1 MRVHELAKELRLDNK
16 EFMLKLKDM
25 GIEAKNHMCALN
37 DDQVEKIKER
47 LVKIFKE
54 SIVEQRVMP
63 TVIRRRKKVEV
74 IEPAPQEQL
83 PAPPA
88 KQKPVGRRPEMPEDG
103 QGVEAAPVAT
113 GGNKLRRPRR
123 LRRHNRIRYTR

>member
-47 LVKIFKE
+47 LVKVFKE

-63 TVIRRRKKVEV
+63 TVIRRRKK
-74 IEPAPQEQL
+74 L
-83 PAPPA
+83 
-88 KQKPVGRRPEMPEDG
+88 K
-103 QGVEAAPVAT
+103 
-113 GGNKLRRPRR
+113 
-123 LRRHNRIRYTR
+123 